1 MTEGNLGPEVDVDL
15 SRRGMLTAAA
25 ALVPVAVMAG
35 ASVATAQTS
44 ARAAPNGRAALV
56 TGSSRGIGAA
66 TARRLAR
73 DGYAVTVNYRINRD
87 LAAAVVR
94 EIETAGGRAISV
106 QADVRDPRAVGRL
119 FEANQRA
126 FGGVDVVVN
135 NAGVAPTT
143 PFAEM
148 TDAEFDL
155 VTDTNIKGGF
165 NVLREAS
172 RRVRDGGRIISLSS
186 SVTEFA
192 GPGYGPYAATKAAL
206 AVYSSV
212 LAKELGGRRISVNAV
227 APGTV
232 NTTLFTDGK
241 TPQEIAGYVGRTP
254 LGRLGEPDDIAK
266 VISLLVSP
274 DAFWASGDTVFVNG
288 GLT

>member
-1 MTEGNLGPEVDVDL
+1 MNEGNLGPQVEVDL

-25 ALVPVAVMAG
+25 LVPVAAMAV
-35 ASVATAQTS
+35 ATVATAQTS
-44 ARAAPNGRAALV
+44 ARAAPNGRAALI

-73 DGYAVTVNYRINRD
+73 DGYAVTVNYRVSRD
-87 LAAAVVR
+87 LAAGVVR
-94 EIETAGGRAISV
+94 EIEAAGGRAIAV

-126 FGGVDVVVN
+126 FGGLDVVVN

-148 TDAEFDL
+148 ADAEFDS
-155 VTDTNIKGGF
+155 VIDTNIKGGF

-172 RRVRDGGRIISLSS
+172 RRVRDGGRIINLSS

-192 GPGYGPYAATKAAL
+192 GPGYGPYAASKAAM

-227 APGTV
+227 APGPV
-232 NTTLFTDGK
+232 NTTLFTTGK
-241 TPQEIAGYVGRTP
+241 TPQEIAAYAERSP
-254 LGRLGEPDDIAK
+254 QKRLGEPDDIANI
-266 VISLLVSP
+266 ISLLVSP
-274 DAFWASGDTVFVNG
+274 DAFWANGDTVFVNG
-288 GLT
+288 GMT